1 MDPRPGGGRPAPAL
15 TGAATGG
22 AGADGPATSPGPF
35 SSTPDLRTTSPD
47 GARLALFRVRPRDE
61 TGASASSG
69 ETRIDRPALLLVHG
83 ATADHTTWRAVG
95 PAFAASRPTFAI
107 DRRGRGASGDA
118 ETYAIEREFEDIAA
132 AADAIGRATGTK
144 VDVVGHSYG
153 GRVALGASLLTDSI
167 CRLVVYEGAPVPP
180 GMSYRP
186 PGLVE
191 AVRAALERGD
201 NEGALTT
208 FLAGIVGM
216 SDAALAAYRADPVWP
231 VRVAAAPTILREI
244 EAEATPA
251 AGLDALGRVR
261 IPVLLILGSISR
273 SPFRIGTD
281 ELARRLRDVRVATI
295 AGAAH
300 AAHHTHAPEFVRL
313 VEDFLDRHD

>member
-1 MDPRPGGGRPAPAL
+1 MAPDVPPTASPA
-15 TGAATGG
+15 
-22 AGADGPATSPGPF
+22 GPF
-35 SSTPDLRTTSPD
+35 DATPTIDAVSPD
-47 GARLALFRVRPRDE
+47 GVSLALFRVRPAGLSSGGAPE
-61 TGASASSG
+61 PGSTGDASA
-69 ETRIDRPALLLVHG
+69 PPPLLLVHG

-95 PAFAASRPTFAI
+95 PVLAASRVVFAI

-118 ETYAIEREFEDIAA
+118 PGYGIEREYEDIAVSAETLA
-132 AADAIGRATGTK
+132 ARGGRA

-153 GRVALGASLLTDSI
+153 GRVALGASLLTPAI
-167 CRLVVYEGAPVPP
+167 RRVGVYEGAPVPV

-186 PGLVE
+186 PGMVD

-201 NEGALTT
+201 NETALAT

-216 SDAALAAYRADPVWP
+216 SEAALDAYRADSVWP

-251 AGLDALGRVR
+251 AGLDALGSVTA
-261 IPVLLILGSISR
+261 PVLLVLGSISR

-281 ELARRLRDVRVATI
+281 ELAARLANVRVVTI

-300 AAHHTHAPEFVRL
+300 AAHHTHAPEFVRA
-313 VEDFLDRHD
+313 VEAFLDEDA